1 MFYLIFTICIAL
13 SIFLSLYITPKS
25 GQKIYL
31 ERIIKVSAV
40 VYIVL
45 SMLHFF
51 LPDLFV
57 SPIGDPALEMPLG
70 RVGAILRWL
79 NAICFIVLPI
89 AVFQKNKY
97 FEKIASFVCLPIAL
111 VNVGFYSHYMYY
123 FTKVPA
129 PGGGLYTLAFA
140 SEEFKAL
147 LLDVTFRSFEFGL
160 TCLAQILALVLLT
173 YRNRE
178 KLKIVKDEIG
188 NFILIILGVTYLS
201 LPVYVAQFFFGY
213 VNIEMQ
219 RFTVPH
225 IIWMI
230 AIPVIIIVLYNI
242 FKSKTYEARYLLVL
256 SMSWALMYQFTQMF
270 SGAAELNVMKLPL
283 QLCNLGSYLALIML
297 AKKSEKIYHFTII
310 VNVVGALVAI
320 VILDIVKKDSSLT
333 HFFVIHYIVEHT
345 KVMIIPIL
353 CLVLKVFKPLTLKSL
368 KHFSVGYT
376 AYWAFI
382 LVLGTLSNGF
392 KRMPEFEKI
401 RSFFT
406 ANHLFMFDKDTA
418 RGLIGFTDPLFENG
432 VIKLG
437 YFELYP
443 LVQILVYA
451 AFMLICICVFFLIYA
466 LTTKQRREYVNEL
479 NKK

>member
-1 MFYLIFTICIAL
+1 
-13 SIFLSLYITPKS
+13 
-25 GQKIYL
+25 
-31 ERIIKVSAV
+31 
-40 VYIVL
+40 
-45 SMLHFF
+45 
-51 LPDLFV
+51 
-57 SPIGDPALEMPLG
+57 
-70 RVGAILRWL
+70 
-79 NAICFIVLPI
+79 
-89 AVFQKNKY
+89 
-97 FEKIASFVCLPIAL
+97 
-111 VNVGFYSHYMYY
+111 
-123 FTKVPA
+123 
-129 PGGGLYTLAFA
+129 
-140 SEEFKAL
+140 
-147 LLDVTFRSFEFGL
+147 
-160 TCLAQILALVLLT
+160 
-173 YRNRE
+173 
-178 KLKIVKDEIG
+178 
-188 NFILIILGVTYLS
+188 
-201 LPVYVAQFFFGY
+201 
-213 VNIEMQ
+213 
-219 RFTVPH
+219 
-225 IIWMI
+225 
-230 AIPVIIIVLYNI
+230 
-242 FKSKTYEARYLLVL
+242 
-256 SMSWALMYQFTQMF
+256 
-270 SGAAELNVMKLPL
+270 
-283 QLCNLGSYLALIML
+283 ML

-401 RSFFT
+401 SSFFT